1 MRAVRRAAFSA
12 PVLICALFVVAAV
25 AVAQIQLPDLTGR
38 VVDDAHLL
46 DGGLEARL
54 TDQLQQHERETG
66 NQVVV
71 VTLDSLQG
79 RTIEEIGVELGR
91 KWGIGQEGENNGV
104 LLIVAP
110 NERKV
115 RIEVGYG
122 LEGLLTDATA
132 SVIIQNV
139 ILPRF
144 RDGDMSGGIEAGV
157 IRLLSVLGG
166 DSEPTETYS
175 VPEDTDEFWIPPPFF
190 IWLVFVLIMFYLR
203 AKGVVHGS
211 SSRRSSRG
219 WSSGG
224 FSGGSSGGGF
234 SGGGG
239 SFGGGGSSGSW

>member
-1 MRAVRRAAFSA
+1 MGAVRRAAFSA
-12 PVLICALFVVAAV
+12 PVLIGALFVATAV

-38 VVDDAHLL
+38 VVDDAHLF
-46 DGGLEARL
+46 DRGLEARL
-54 TDQLQQHERETG
+54 TEQLQQHERETG

-71 VTLDSLQG
+71 VTLDSLQE
-79 RTIEEIGVELGR
+79 RTIEEIGVDLGR
-91 KWGIGQEGENNGV
+91 KWGIGQEGQDNGV

-122 LEGLLTDATA
+122 LEGQLTDATA
-132 SVIIQNV
+132 SVIIQNA

-144 RDGDMSGGIEAGV
+144 RDGDMSGGIEDGV
-157 IRLLSVLGG
+157 GRILAVLGG

-175 VPEDTDEFWIPPPFF
+175 VPEDFDEFWIPPPFF
-190 IWLVFVLIMFYLR
+190 IWLCFVLIMFYLR
-203 AKGVVHGS
+203 WKGVLKGS
-211 SSRRSSRG
+211 SSGRSSGG

-224 FSGGSSGGGF
+224 FSGGSSGGF